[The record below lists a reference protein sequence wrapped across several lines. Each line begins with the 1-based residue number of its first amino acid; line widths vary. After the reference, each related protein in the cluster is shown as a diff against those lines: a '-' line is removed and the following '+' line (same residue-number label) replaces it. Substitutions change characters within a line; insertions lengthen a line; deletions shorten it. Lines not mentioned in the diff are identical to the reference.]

1 MNDNFLHKV
10 HSGCH
15 LKLDEVTAIQSEK
28 CSDPKLDETCYL
40 TRVFMRNNSTILT
53 IANFSLKEE
62 ADSLVNKVA
71 NKISVPN
78 NINNLH
84 TSDLCSLQTGE
95 Y

>member
-1 MNDNFLHKV
+1 
-10 HSGCH
+10 
-15 LKLDEVTAIQSEK
+15 
-28 CSDPKLDETCYL
+28 
-40 TRVFMRNNSTILT
+40 MRNNSTILT